1 MMDTEVETTV
11 KAGNFVGKLFPT
23 ASGQLG
29 GPGGVA
35 WEWRFGLLRRIY
47 PYVLFACDLVLITAI
62 YSLAVFLRQGE
73 WAVQIVSKQVL
84 LMLVVASVFGVYLI
98 GGYSFRTKINSARF
112 VSEHFIVSIFAGI
125 MVLSIIYGFISFG
138 TGVSVARGSVIATL
152 IAFPLASIL
161 YRYRL
166 EGVKAR
172 RRSKRAIC
180 ILGASARSLDLVK
193 SIRREGHGEEIFV
206 FDERMGSGAGSN
218 EAGVRMMRE
227 LGARMLPLGDY
238 DPMADAIKG
247 FRIDTVILAMR
258 LEEMSEETVKRLIY
272 SHSVRNQVVTLES
285 YVLKTFKYVPIHKVS
300 PSWTFG
306 EGFRINSSLVYN
318 RAKRMI
324 DFTGA
329 LFGLLLAAPFLLG
342 TALAVKLTS
351 RGTVL
356 FRQERIGR
364 LGEPFTLYKF
374 RTMVEGADKLGDY
387 TAEKDLRITSIGNFL
402 RKSRLDEIP
411 QLLNVL
417 KGEMSL
423 VGPRPEWSKL
433 VEDYEGKVKF
443 YHYRHLVRPGIT
455 GWAQV
460 CYPYGA
466 SVEDALQKF
475 KYDLFYVRYYSLV
488 LDITIVVKTAYTMI
502 FGRGR

>member
-11 KAGNFVGKLFPT
+11 KKGNFVGKLFPT

-47 PYVLFACDLVLITAI
+47 PYVLLGCDLVLITAI

-84 LMLVVASVFGVYLI
+84 LMLAVICVFGVYLI
-98 GGYSFRTKINSARF
+98 GGYSFSTKGNSARF
-112 VSEHFIVSIFAGI
+112 VSEHLIVSIFAGI

-166 EGVKAR
+166 ERAKAR
-172 RRSKRAIC
+172 RRSRRAIC
-180 ILGASARSLDLVK
+180 ILGASVRSLDLVK
-193 SIRREGHGEEIFV
+193 SIRKEGHGEEIFV
-206 FDERMGSGAGSN
+206 FDERAGSN
-218 EAGVRMMRE
+218 EAWPRMMRE

-238 DPMADAIKG
+238 DPMAGAIKG
-247 FRIDTVILAMR
+247 FRIDTIILAMR
-258 LEEMSEETVKRLIY
+258 LEEMSEETVKRLIC

-285 YVLKTFKYVPIHKVS
+285 YVLKTFKYVPIHQVS
-300 PSWTFG
+300 PSWAFG
-306 EGFRINSSLVYN
+306 EGFRINSSLIYN
-318 RAKRMI
+318 RAKRMF

-329 LFGLLLAAPFLLG
+329 LFGLLLAAPFLLA

-364 LGEPFTLYKF
+364 HEQPFTLYKF

-387 TAEKDLRITSIGNFL
+387 TAEKDSRITSIGNFL

-433 VEDYEGKVKF
+433 VEDYEGKVEF